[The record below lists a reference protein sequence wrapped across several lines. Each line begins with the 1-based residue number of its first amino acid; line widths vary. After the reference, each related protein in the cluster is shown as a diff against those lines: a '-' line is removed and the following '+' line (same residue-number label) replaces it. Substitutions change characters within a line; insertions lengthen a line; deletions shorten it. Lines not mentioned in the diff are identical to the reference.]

1 MKAMW
6 LAFLSIALIA
16 VGANLVLRQAGF
28 SSEQVGSGPDVRL
41 N

>member
-1 MKAMW
+1 MW

-28 SSEQVGSGPDVRL
+28 SSEQVSSGPDVRL